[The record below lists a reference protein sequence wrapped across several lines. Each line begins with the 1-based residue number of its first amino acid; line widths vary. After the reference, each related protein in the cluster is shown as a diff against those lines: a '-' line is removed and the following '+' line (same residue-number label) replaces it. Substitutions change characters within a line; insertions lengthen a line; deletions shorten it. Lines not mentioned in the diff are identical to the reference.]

1 MTDISL
7 EEVDFLK
14 TLETITV
21 IGNEVMDHVD
31 EMFLKEE
38 WIDQFIRK
46 VDHEWGFKVYGQDL
60 VISVQDEKFFV
71 SNSTKVTVKWNT
83 FSKQCVLKAPGTD
96 VDGTLL
102 AVRDIDEPVTIK
114 RPDIR
119 HIPAAS
125 YYSKEDSYP
134 EVTEIGITEEV
145 FERTG
150 WREEERAW
158 IYEKV
163 GG

>member
-1 MTDISL
+1 MADISL
-7 EEVDFLK
+7 EEVEFLK
-14 TLETITV
+14 TLETTTI

-46 VDHEWGFKVYGQDL
+46 IDHEWGFKVYGQDL
-60 VISVQDEKFFV
+60 VISVQDEKYFV
-71 SNSTKVTVKWNT
+71 RNSAKVTVKWNT
-83 FSKQCVLKAPGTD
+83 FSKQCVLKAPGTH
-96 VDGTLL
+96 VDGMLL
-102 AVRDIDEPVTIK
+102 NVRDIDECVSIK

-125 YYSKEDSYP
+125 YYSKEDSSP
-134 EVTEIGITEEV
+134 DVVEVGVIEEV

-150 WREEERAW
+150 WREEECAW

-163 GG
+163 SS